1 MVAVDRWSAT
11 SALVA
16 FPGALGRC
24 ENDKR
29 SCGMIT
35 KRMMMAEIR
44 KTALVIYSFLGERG
58 TSVTGCSC
66 YLLGM
71 KVSLKLGRL
80 TYEAV
85 ASGSVSS

>member
-1 MVAVDRWSAT
+1 MYTFRIREMVAVDRWSAT

-58 TSVTGCSC
+58 TSATGCW
-66 YLLGM
+66 LLFVGDESEF
-71 KVSLKLGRL
+71 KIGPVDL
-80 TYEAV
+80 
-85 ASGSVSS
+85 